1 MADKEH
7 ADKTCPL
14 CGGRVMW
21 FPISRHWYCEHCR
34 NTFNE
39 FTVFSEPKTREPNG
53 DAAKLREVVGDL
65 LYMAERYVKKTPAT
79 ESVIFDA
86 KTKKE
91 IRTVNYYDVIAKA
104 QAALAAPARN
114 CDEGTADEQLKRFLK
129 KLESVG
135 CGEIDKRSIH
145 MMSIFSRWSQLRYG
159 SEVSDGSK

>member
-34 NTFNE
+34 NIFNQ

-53 DAAKLREVVGDL
+53 DAAKLRAAVKAVVDVG
-65 LYMAERYVKKTPAT
+65 YPHN
-79 ESVIFDA
+79 FQ
-86 KTKKE
+86 KE
-91 IRTVNYYDVIAKA
+91 APHIRGYCYDVTRAIEKCF
-104 QAALAAPARN
+104 AALAAPARN

-135 CGEIDKRSIH
+135 YGEIDKRSIH